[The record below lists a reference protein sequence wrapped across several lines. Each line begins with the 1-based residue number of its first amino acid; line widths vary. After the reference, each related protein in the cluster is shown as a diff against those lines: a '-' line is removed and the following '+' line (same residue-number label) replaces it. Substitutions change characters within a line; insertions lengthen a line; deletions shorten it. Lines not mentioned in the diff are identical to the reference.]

1 MSSNRRAIAQAVEDT
16 VDLNARR
23 TVPLNETERLLYERL
38 LERNE
43 RIRREHI
50 EPLRQSEQE
59 LIEVIL
65 RRSGLPRDA
74 LNRTHRLDIQ
84 SWSIVPI
91 GPPPEPALPADS
103 AEA

>member
-1 MSSNRRAIAQAVEDT
+1 VSSNRRAIAQAVEDT

-65 RRSGLPRDA
+65 RRSGLPKDA
-74 LNRTHRLDIQ
+74 LNRTHRLDMQ
-84 SWSIVPI
+84 SWAIVPI
-91 GPPPEPALPADS
+91 GPEPPLTMPVGSD
-103 AEA
+103 EA